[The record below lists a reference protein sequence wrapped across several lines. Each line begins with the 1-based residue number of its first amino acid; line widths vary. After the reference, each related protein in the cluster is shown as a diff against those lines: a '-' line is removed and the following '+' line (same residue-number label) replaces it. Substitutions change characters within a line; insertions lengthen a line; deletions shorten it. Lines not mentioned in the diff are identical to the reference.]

1 MTEENKKRIDM
12 SLVLPIGLI
21 LIEVIA
27 VIGLMVLGYEI
38 PKFLSSFLIFLDIFL
53 VLQIAQ
59 QLLLKHQIKKA
70 TLETKRAIE
79 LADSDQ
85 PMEAIKTW
93 KDVIL
98 SLPKEKYLDALAR
111 MGKIY
116 QAQEMTNAVQKVKD
130 IHAESIALFDLSQ
143 NIKRTSQKDQHDF
156 QSMTSK
162 LRQMVQE
169 LPEENAQ
176 TISIEK
182 PKE

>member
-27 VIGLMVLGYEI
+27 VIGLMGFGYEI
-38 PKFLSSFLIFLDIFL
+38 SEFLSAFLIFLGIFL

-59 QLLLKHQIKKA
+59 QLLLKQQIKKA
-70 TLETKRAIE
+70 ATGAKRAVE

-85 PMEAIKTW
+85 PMEAIKAW
-93 KDVIL
+93 KDVIF

-130 IHAESIALFDLSQ
+130 IHAESIALFDMSQ
-143 NIKRTSQKDQHDF
+143 NVRRTSQKDRHDF
-156 QSMTSK
+156 QSRTSK

-169 LPEENAQ
+169 LPEKNTQ

-182 PKE
+182 PED